1 MSSKENNSWVLV
13 GKDGR
18 THDLSHGM
26 IFIGREEC
34 DIVLQ
39 VICNYMN
46 IYIYRYMFLLIK
58 FYFIFIII
66 IIIFVNYALFKC

>member
-39 VICNYMN
+39 VIYSSMN
-46 IYIYRYMFLLIK
+46 KSYFTSIFYKVNGVFFKSKLCVKHFLL
-58 FYFIFIII
+58 
-66 IIIFVNYALFKC
+66 L

>member
-1 MSSKENNSWVLV
+1 MSSKGNNSWVLV

-39 VICNYMN
+39 VVCNSIN
-46 IYIYRYMFLLIK
+46 K
-58 FYFIFIII
+58 SYFIFIAFCVVN
-66 IIIFVNYALFKC
+66 IFFYFNGYFSCVRTI

>member
-1 MSSKENNSWVLV
+1 MSSKGNNSWVLV

-39 VICNYMN
+39 VTCSSMN
-46 IYIYRYMFLLIK
+46 KSYFIAFFKCQACVEHFLL
-58 FYFIFIII
+58 
-66 IIIFVNYALFKC
+66 L

>member
-1 MSSKENNSWVLV
+1 MSKKSDDSWVLV

-39 VICNYMN
+39 VINSY
-46 IYIYRYMFLLIK
+46 LIIANT
-58 FYFIFIII
+58 FF
-66 IIIFVNYALFKC
+66 

>member
-39 VICNYMN
+39 VIFSSISKVYVYPNG
-46 IYIYRYMFLLIK
+46 RK
-58 FYFIFIII
+58 F
-66 IIIFVNYALFKC
+66 CS